1 MLSYPSSVWRYRY
14 FWGSLVRMDIRTRY
28 RGSWLGAGWS
38 LLHPLA
44 MSAAMCLVFPKLFG
58 VSVQDFLPTVI
69 SGMVFWQFLSACAV
83 GGCNCL
89 TGSEA
94 YLRQVPAPMAIY
106 PLRTTL
112 GAGFHLCIA
121 FAVVLVGNAVLNG
134 MQSPASVTA
143 LLVIVPLLL
152 LFGWSLSVLSGFAH
166 AYFPDM
172 HHLIEIGMQ
181 ILFYATPIIYPP
193 SILRDRGLGWLMDL
207 NPLAS
212 LVEIVREPLL
222 GRGLAEPW
230 AYAVALSLIGVTAAL
245 AGLTLNRL
253 ERKVIFQL

>member
-1 MLSYPSSVWRYRY
+1 MLSYPANVWRYRY

-89 TGSEA
+89 TAGEA

-106 PLRTTL
+106 PLRTAL
-112 GAGFHLCIA
+112 GAGFHLSIA
-121 FAVVLVGNAVLNG
+121 FTVVLLGNAAING
-134 MQSPASVTA
+134 LDEPASVLA
-143 LLVIVPLLL
+143 LLPTFPLLL
-152 LFGWSLSVLSGFAH
+152 LFGWSLAVLAGFAH

-193 SILRDRGLGWLMDL
+193 RVLRDRGMGWLMDY
-207 NPLAS
+207 NPVAS
-212 LVEIVREPLL
+212 LVEVVREPLL
-222 GRGLAEPW
+222 GRGLADAS
-230 AYAVALSLIGVTAAL
+230 AYATAGGLVVAVAAL
-245 AGLTLNRL
+245 AALVLNRF

>member
-1 MLSYPSSVWRYRY
+1 MLTYPASIWRYRY

-38 LLHPLA
+38 LLHPLV

-58 VSVQDFLPTVI
+58 VSIRDFLPTVI

-89 TGSEA
+89 TGSES
-94 YLRQVPAPMAIY
+94 YLRQFPAPVGIY
-106 PLRTTL
+106 PLRTAL

-121 FAVVLVGNAVLNG
+121 FAVVLVGNAAING
-134 MQSPASVTA
+134 VEEPISIAA
-143 LLVIVPLLL
+143 LLPTFPVLL
-152 LFGWSLSVLSGFAH
+152 LFGWSLAVLAGFAH

-172 HHLIEIGMQ
+172 NHLIEIGMQ

-193 SILRDRGLGWLMDL
+193 AILRDRGLGWLMDY
-207 NPLAS
+207 NPLAA
-212 LVEIVREPLL
+212 LVELVRSPLL
-222 GRGLAEPW
+222 GRGFLDP
-230 AYAVALSLIGVTAAL
+230 AVYVTALGLVAVTTAF
-245 AGLTLNRL
+245 AGLALNRL
-253 ERKVIFQL
+253 ERRVIFQL

>member
-1 MLSYPSSVWRYRY
+1 MLSYSASVWRYRY

-44 MSAAMCLVFPKLFG
+44 MSAAMCLVFHKLFG
-58 VSVQDFLPTVI
+58 MSVEDYLPRLI
-69 SGMVFWQFLSACAV
+69 AGMVFWQFLSACAIT
-83 GGCNCL
+83 GCNCL
-89 TGSEA
+89 TNGEA

-106 PLRTTL
+106 PLRTAL
-112 GAGFHLCIA
+112 GAAFHLGIA
-121 FAVVLVGNAVLNG
+121 FCLVLVGNGLMNGWESPGSVL
-134 MQSPASVTA
+134 A
-143 LLVIVPLLL
+143 LFPMLPLVM
-152 LFGWSLSVLSGFAH
+152 LFGWSLAVLAGFAH

-181 ILFYATPIIYPP
+181 MLFYATPIIYTPE
-193 SILRDRGLGWLMDL
+193 ILRNRGMGWLLDI

-212 LVEIVREPLL
+212 LVECVRLPLL
-222 GRGLAEPW
+222 GREMPDLTSYLTALTLILVTSCLAM
-230 AYAVALSLIGVTAAL
+230 
-245 AGLTLNRL
+245 LTLNRL